1 MSNDKSSNRPY
12 DVLVVEDSADDVE
25 LFLRTLRKVQLET
38 GIEINLQAL
47 SNSSQASVRLKEH
60 KFDAIFLD
68 VGLPPPDGLELARRI
83 RS

>member
-1 MSNDKSSNRPY
+1 M
-12 DVLVVEDSADDVE
+12 
-25 LFLRTLRKVQLET
+25 QLET